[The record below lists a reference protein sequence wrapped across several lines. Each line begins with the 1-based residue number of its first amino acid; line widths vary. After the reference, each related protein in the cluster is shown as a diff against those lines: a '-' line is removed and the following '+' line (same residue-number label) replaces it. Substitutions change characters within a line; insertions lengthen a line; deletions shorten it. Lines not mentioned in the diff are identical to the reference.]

1 MTLTYAY
8 ASLSIRGAR
17 ASQEDACA
25 FAPPHA
31 ASIATLAGASHQGF
45 TTESGLIC
53 VLADGMGGHAAGAL
67 ASTTA
72 CRTFVSAYTQSTA
85 AARQRLKD
93 ALDQANR
100 AIQQASEADKALDG
114 MGCTLVGIMFGPTG
128 LGWVSVGDSPL
139 YLFRDNRL
147 YQLNQN
153 HSLAPLLDAL
163 AAAGEMSLEEA
174 AAHPRRHF
182 LRSALTGQAIE
193 LVDLSE
199 ALLPLQKN
207 DWVLVASDGIDTLS
221 HAELADILAVNNEVD
236 PESMAEVI
244 IASIEDANETH
255 QDNATV
261 MAIRVG

>member
-8 ASLSIRGAR
+8 ASLSIRGKR

-31 ASIATLAGASHQGF
+31 ASIATLAGAAHHGF
-45 TTESGLIC
+45 TTEAGLIC

-67 ASTTA
+67 ASNTA
-72 CRTFVSAYTQSTA
+72 CRHFLSAHVTSTA

-93 ALDQANR
+93 SLDEANR
-100 AIQQASEADKALDG
+100 AIAKAVEADKNLEG
-114 MGCTLVGIMFGPTG
+114 MGCTLVGVMFGATG

-139 YLFRDNRL
+139 YLFRENRL

-163 AAAGEMSLEEA
+163 AAAGEMSPEQA
-174 AAHPRRHF
+174 SVHPRRHF

-199 ALLPLQKN
+199 ALLPLQKD
-207 DWVLVASDGIDTLS
+207 DWVLVASDGMDTIE
-221 HAELADILAVNNEVD
+221 HAELADLLAVNNDVD
-236 PESMAEVI
+236 PETMAEAI
-244 IASIEDANETH
+244 IASIEHADEQH